1 MEGGEFP
8 GTSNSL
14 LSGAVI
20 AWRARRAGNK
30 GDLVLCWVG
39 RHVLFLKKKKKEKK
53 GGLEFRNKDGCVRY
67 TAKLLELVIRTV

>member
-1 MEGGEFP
+1 MSLVEHLEGGEFP

-39 RHVLFLKKKKKEKK
+39 RHVLFLKKKKKKK
-53 GGLEFRNKDGCVRY
+53 KVDWNSGTKMAVLD
-67 TAKLLELVIRTV
+67 IRQSYWS